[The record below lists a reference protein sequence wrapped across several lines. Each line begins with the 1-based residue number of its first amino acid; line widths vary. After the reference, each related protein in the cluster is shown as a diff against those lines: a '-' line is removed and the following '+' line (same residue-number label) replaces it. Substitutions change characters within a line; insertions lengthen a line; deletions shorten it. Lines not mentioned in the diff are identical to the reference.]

1 MVMTSEGLNR
11 IRDLVSTDITN
22 GTMGT
27 DGTTPTVADTDLI
40 AADATTNETVTAS
53 TTDRQVQFSYELL
66 STDGTTSTY
75 REFKLNSTTTDFDRI
90 VFTGISWTK
99 NGSENISIT
108 KKYFF
113 RGT

>member
-11 IRDLVSTDITN
+11 IRNLISTDITH

-27 DGTTPTVADTDLI
+27 DGTTPTINDTDLI
-40 AADATTNETVTAS
+40 AEDATTEETVTAT
-53 TTDRQVQFSYELL
+53 TTDRQVQFSYELV

-75 REFKLNSTTTDFDRI
+75 REFKLNSAATDFDRI

-99 NGSENISIT
+99 NGAENISIT